1 MKKLQAKLN
10 RLAENL
16 SAPVAVILE
25 GRDTAGKS
33 STIRELTH
41 YLPPDLYSVCLSH
54 KPSKAAMKS
63 WLAYWQTK
71 LPKQNQIVFFDRS
84 WYSRAM
90 VQHLNGW
97 CTPKQYEIFMR
108 DHKNWEAS
116 QPVRLIKFWLS
127 ISESE
132 QKRRIEL
139 RKNSPLTYW
148 KFSPNDENA
157 LSHYDRMSILKERV
171 IDSDWHTINFE
182 NKSKGIKKLLDT
194 LCRELA

>member
-54 KPSKAAMKS
+54 KPSKRAMSS
-63 WLAYWQTK
+63 WLAYWETK

-97 CTPKQYEIFMR
+97 CTPKQYNIFMR

-127 ISESE
+127 ISEDE
-132 QKRRIEL
+132 QKRRIEQ

-171 IDSDWHTINFE
+171 IDSEWHTINFE

-194 LCRELA
+194 LCRDLA

>member
-54 KPSKAAMKS
+54 KPSKRAMSS

-71 LPKQNQIVFFDRS
+71 LPQQNRIVFFDRS

-127 ISESE
+127 ISEDE

-157 LSHYDRMSILKERV
+157 LSHYARMSILKERV

-194 LCRELA
+194 LCRDLA

>member
-16 SAPVAVILE
+16 NSPVAVILE

-54 KPSKAAMKS
+54 KPSKRAMSS
-63 WLAYWQTK
+63 WLAYWETK

-108 DHKNWEAS
+108 DHKNWEAN

-127 ISESE
+127 ISEDE
-132 QKRRIEL
+132 QKRRIEQ

-182 NKSKGIKKLLDT
+182 NKRAGIKKLIDT

>member
-1 MKKLQAKLN
+1 MKNLQAKLN

-54 KPSKAAMKS
+54 KPSKRAMSS
-63 WLAYWQTK
+63 WLAYWETK

-97 CTPKQYEIFMR
+97 CTPKQYDIFMR
-108 DHKNWEAS
+108 DHKNWEAN

-127 ISESE
+127 ISEDE
-132 QKRRIEL
+132 QKRRIEY

-148 KFSPNDENA
+148 KFSANDENA

-182 NKSKGIKKLLDT
+182 NKRAGIKKLLDT
-194 LCRELA
+194 LCRDLA

>member
-1 MKKLQAKLN
+1 MKNLQAKLN

-54 KPSKAAMKS
+54 KPSKRAMSS
-63 WLAYWQTK
+63 WLAYWETK

-90 VQHLNGW
+90 VQHINGW

-108 DHKNWEAS
+108 DHKNWEAN

-127 ISESE
+127 ISEDE
-132 QKRRIEL
+132 QKRRIEM

-182 NKSKGIKKLLDT
+182 NKRAGIKKLLDT
-194 LCRELA
+194 LCRDLA

>member
-54 KPSKAAMKS
+54 KPSKQAMAS
-63 WLAYWQTK
+63 WLPYWETK
-71 LPKQNQIVFFDRS
+71 LPRQNQIVFFDRS

-97 CTPKQYEIFMR
+97 CTPKQYNIFMR

-127 ISESE
+127 ISEDE
-132 QKRRIEL
+132 QKRRIEQ

-182 NKSKGIKKLLDT
+182 NKRAGIKKLLDT
-194 LCRELA
+194 LCRDLA

>member
-1 MKKLQAKLN
+1 MKALQANLN

-33 STIRELTH
+33 STIRDLTH
-41 YLPPDLYSVCLSH
+41 YLPPDLYSVCFSH
-54 KPSKAAMKS
+54 KPSKQAMAS
-63 WLAYWQTK
+63 WLPYWETK
-71 LPKQNQIVFFDRS
+71 LPRQNQIVFFDRS

-97 CTPKQYEIFMR
+97 CTPRQYENFMR
-108 DHKNWEAS
+108 RHKNWEAN

-127 ISESE
+127 ISEDE
-132 QKRRIEL
+132 QQRRINA

-148 KFSPNDENA
+148 KFSENDENA

-171 IDSDWHTINFE
+171 IDSDWHTVDYAD
-182 NKSKGIKKLLDT
+182 KKRGIKNLLAT
-194 LCRELA
+194 LCEQLA

>member
-54 KPSKAAMKS
+54 KPSKRAMSS
-63 WLAYWQTK
+63 WLAYWETK

-97 CTPKQYEIFMR
+97 CTPKQYNIFMR

-127 ISESE
+127 ISEDE
-132 QKRRIEL
+132 QKRRIEQ

-182 NKSKGIKKLLDT
+182 NKRAGIKKLLDT
-194 LCRELA
+194 LCRDLA

>member
-97 CTPKQYEIFMR
+97 CTPKQYENFIR
-108 DHKNWEAS
+108 EHKQWEAS

-127 ISESE
+127 ISEDE
-132 QKRRIEL
+132 QKRRIES

-171 IDSDWHTINFE
+171 IDSEWHTINFE
-182 NKSKGIKKLLDT
+182 NKRAGIKKLLDT
-194 LCRELA
+194 LCRDLA

>member
-41 YLPPDLYSVCLSH
+41 YLPPDLYSVCFSH
-54 KPSKAAMKS
+54 KPSKRAMSS
-63 WLAYWQTK
+63 WLAYWETK
-71 LPKQNQIVFFDRS
+71 LPRQNQIVFFDRS

-108 DHKNWEAS
+108 DHKKWEAN

-127 ISESE
+127 ISEDE
-132 QKRRIEL
+132 QKRRIEM

-182 NKSKGIKKLLDT
+182 NKRDGIKKLLDT
-194 LCRELA
+194 LCRDLA

>member
-97 CTPKQYEIFMR
+97 CTPKQYNIFMR

-127 ISESE
+127 ISEDE

-194 LCRELA
+194 LCRDLA

>member
-108 DHKNWEAS
+108 DHKNWEANQS
-116 QPVRLIKFWLS
+116 VRLIKFWLS
-127 ISESE
+127 ISEDE

>member
-1 MKKLQAKLN
+1 MKNLQAKLN

-41 YLPPDLYSVCLSH
+41 YLPPALYSVCLSH
-54 KPSKAAMKS
+54 KPSKRAMSS
-63 WLAYWQTK
+63 WLAYWETK

-90 VQHLNGW
+90 VQHINGW

-108 DHKNWEAS
+108 DHKNWEAN

-127 ISESE
+127 ISEDE
-132 QKRRIEL
+132 QKRRIEM

-182 NKSKGIKKLLDT
+182 NKRAGIKKLLDT
-194 LCRELA
+194 LCRDLA

>member
-127 ISESE
+127 ISEDE